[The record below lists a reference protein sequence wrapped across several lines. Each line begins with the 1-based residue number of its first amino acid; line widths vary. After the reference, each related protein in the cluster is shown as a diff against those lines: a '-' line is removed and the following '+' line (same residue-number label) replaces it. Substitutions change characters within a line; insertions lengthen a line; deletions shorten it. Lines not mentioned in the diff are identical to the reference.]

1 MAAFRSWI
9 APILI
14 QALDE
19 RLEAADS
26 RSLYVEDDLSNL
38 YIHCD
43 SSELVRLVELRPS
56 PVSWVTDSLWLRG
69 GN

>member
-26 RSLYVEDDLSNL
+26 KSLHVVDDLSNL

-56 PVSWVTDSLWLRG
+56 LVSWMTVRLWLRG
-69 GN
+69 GY